1 MDSKERLKLVNRMNE
16 INNPPPVK
24 TKRDFVRRYKLG
36 EFGNRSPTWE
46 DLHSF
51 MLDDTVNENGLYH
64 LRNRIADGPTWYD
77 IPHSE
82 VPHRWRRLIADGES
96 PHNLYLSEM
105 APTERTV
112 IQGEI
117 QQVDKPQPGTVL
129 TYSTVA
135 KPMRDALKEERL
147 TAWDLKAL
155 SLVALHMNPKSI
167 DWLNILFQRYPGHV
181 IEFSVYEQNWG
192 TLAGFN
198 TVFWEVRNY

>member
-1 MDSKERLKLVNRMNE
+1 MALLSVIWSAYNT
-16 INNPPPVK
+16 PPP
-24 TKRDFVRRYKLG
+24 LG
-36 EFGNRSPTWE
+36 NP
-46 DLHSF
+46 
-51 MLDDTVNENGLYH
+51 
-64 LRNRIADGPTWYD
+64 
-77 IPHSE
+77 
-82 VPHRWRRLIADGES
+82 
-96 PHNLYLSEM
+96 
-105 APTERTV
+105 
-112 IQGEI
+112 
-117 QQVDKPQPGTVL
+117 
-129 TYSTVA
+129 